1 MKAFKYGL
9 LVVTTAAIASVVIGA
24 QKEEKGATATAM
36 ETTTAHKVVDPA
48 KIVWGDPPPGFPAGS
63 QLAVLDGNPG
73 AKGVY
78 TVRLKAPAG
87 YKIMPHTHPTAELVT
102 VITGSAHI
110 GMGAKFDEGADQ
122 ALGAGGFVALPAK
135 MQHFAWFTEETIIQV
150 HGEGPFEINDV
161 NPSDDP
167 RNAKK

>member
-1 MKAFKYGL
+1 MTRPRSNGARRRPDS
-9 LVVTTAAIASVVIGA
+9 AAGA
-24 QKEEKGATATAM
+24 
-36 ETTTAHKVVDPA
+36 
-48 KIVWGDPPPGFPAGS
+48 

-73 AKGVY
+73 EKGVF
-78 TVRLKAPAG
+78 TVRLKVPAG

-110 GMGAKFDEGADQ
+110 GMGAKFDESAGE
-122 ALGAGGFVALPAK
+122 ALAQGGFVSLPAK
-135 MQHFAWFTEETIIQV
+135 MQHFAWFTEETVIQV
-150 HGEGPFEINDV
+150 HGEGPFEIIYV